1 MDVRRARRALQWPS
15 VAVLIIL
22 VALGTRATVEQ
33 RAAYARAVALET
45 AGNLQDAIDEYRWA
59 LRWYTPWGPV
69 HGDAAAAL
77 LEIGQRHANDDPE
90 RAVQAYDSLR
100 SGLIASRSLWQ
111 PRAELVALCNQ
122 TLPKLLVRVADR
134 RGDKR
139 DARVLLAR
147 FTADYARP
155 VGVSPWTSLAVSL
168 GFVLWLGG
176 LVMVVARGVDDEG
189 RWLPAGWRW
198 LAGSF
203 AGFSAWVLAMWL
215 G

>member
-1 MDVRRARRALQWPS
+1 MGISQAVQALKWPI
-15 VAVLIIL
+15 VAALIIL
-22 VALGTRATVEQ
+22 AALGTRATVEQ
-33 RAAYARAVALET
+33 RAAYARAVALEQ
-45 AGNLQDAIDEYRWA
+45 AGKLPDAVDEYRWA

-69 HGDAAAAL
+69 HDDAAQAL
-77 LEIGQRHANDDPE
+77 QDIGQRQAAADPE
-90 RAVQAYDSLR
+90 LAVQAYDSLR

-111 PRAELVALCNQ
+111 PRADLVALCNR
-122 TLPKLLVRVADR
+122 TLPGLLVRVADR

-139 DARVLLAR
+139 DAKVLLAR

-155 VGVSPWTSLAVSL
+155 VGVSPWTSLAVAL

-176 LVMVVARGVDDEG
+176 LVMVVARGVDDDG
-189 RWLPAGWRW
+189 RWLPEGWRW

-203 AGFSAWVLAMWL
+203 AGFGTWVLAMWL